1 MAKETVHI
9 PLDQFVTDVRAVF
22 ELVAATGESV
32 VVDRADG
39 VSAVLRPAP
48 ARKPGRAKRTVSAA
62 DYEAFLKSAGSWY
75 DVDTEALKQDIEESR
90 GLPARAAV
98 EL

>member
-1 MAKETVHI
+1 MPKETVHI
-9 PLDQFVTDVRAVF
+9 PLDQFVADVRAVF
-22 ELVAATGESV
+22 ERVAATGESV

-48 ARKPGRAKRTVSAA
+48 GRRQVRIKRGLTAA
-62 DYEAFLKSAGSWY
+62 GHEAFLRTAGGWH
-75 DVDTEALKQDIEESR
+75 DVDTEALKRNIEESR
-90 GLPARAAV
+90 GLPPREPV